1 MERLRDAVGVEPS
14 LRALGVD
21 ETAFVTALSRQ
32 PLNACE
38 DQCAPADP
46 RMPLLDDTEDVIRA
60 ACYTGP
66 RPLPLIRP
74 AGHPHGR

>member
-1 MERLRDAVGVEPS
+1 VERLRDAVGVEPS

-60 ACYTGP
+60 
-66 RPLPLIRP
+66 P
-74 AGHPHGR
+74 ATPVPGHCP